1 MKIEEL
7 LKRYETLCVSF
18 SEEEKPE
25 FAERLDSL
33 GFSVP
38 ENFRSPAIIHRD
50 KSLSFIT
57 GFVSGMYFSQ
67 PAWKLKMRRVL
78 KTDFSKLPPEDTNS
92 GWYSSRERL

>member
-18 SEEEKPE
+18 SEEEKSE
-25 FAERLDSL
+25 FAERLVSL

-67 PAWKLKMRRVL
+67 PAWKLKIHRVL
-78 KTDFSKLPPEDTNS
+78 KTDYSKLSPEGINS